1 MTTTAQLSPDVQQRV
16 RATGVSLS
24 RVERVIRDAVAED
37 LDGGTDVTSIATVS
51 DRHRSTM
58 DIVARGAGTVCGL
71 AFAEAVFAICDPST
85 TTLYRARDGEA
96 VSAGTV
102 LLSVTGSTRGLL
114 LAERTALNLLGH
126 LSGIA
131 TATAQWVH
139 ALEGTRAKVRDTRK
153 TLPNLRALQKYAV
166 RCGGGVNHRM
176 SLSDAALI
184 KDNHVEAA
192 GSVGAAFDLVRKR
205 APELPLEVEV
215 DSLDQLREVLEH
227 GAQLVLL
234 DNFTVEQMR
243 EAVAVTAGRATLE
256 ASGGLTLESAR
267 EVAQTGVDY
276 IAVGALTHSV
286 RALDVAADLRPAD
299 ATGQDA

>member
-166 RCGGGVNHRM
+166 RCGGGTNHRIG
-176 SLSDAALI
+176 LFDAMLV
-184 KDNHVEAA
+184 KDNHVAGLAPKEMAERIVSSGDKVEDYIDIKLSVSESRYTNWPTALQEQFAA
-192 GSVGAAFDLVRKR
+192 ARTVEEGKPTITLTLDGGAA
-205 APELPLEVEV
+205 
-215 DSLDQLREVLEH
+215 
-227 GAQLVLL
+227 
-234 DNFTVEQMR
+234 
-243 EAVAVTAGRATLE
+243 
-256 ASGGLTLESAR
+256 
-267 EVAQTGVDY
+267 
-276 IAVGALTHSV
+276 
-286 RALDVAADLRPAD
+286 
-299 ATGQDA
+299 